1 MCFHIPGL
9 PIQKP
14 GTLVQKPGLPIQID
28 IKKRQ

>member
-9 PIQKP
+9 RIQKP

-28 IKKRQ
+28 IKKQ